1 MNNYLIMQCPDN
13 SDPPV
18 NYYTVQI
25 CDEGNV
31 LCSEQEIGA
40 NECRSRQY
48 MTLRSCPSRVLT
60 MKMNATNDAGESP
73 PVVAGKNV
81 ALALLYDMTTVH
93 PRLSEPLW
101 SGGCAEVFG

>member
-1 MNNYLIMQCPDN
+1 MNNDLIIQCSDN
-13 SDPPV
+13 SDPLV

-25 CDEGNV
+25 SDEGNV

-60 MKMNATNDAGESP
+60 IFFNLNSNLFANLK
-73 PVVAGKNV
+73 VK
-81 ALALLYDMTTVH
+81 
-93 PRLSEPLW
+93 
-101 SGGCAEVFG
+101 